1 MAFFFGFVFVF
12 LIDFSF
18 VDLDAFVTEL
28 VDLDWLVLEA
38 FDPFVEVSD
47 LEPFIAVDDGS
58 FEFLE
63 FPFVLA
69 CCASSAARLAINSC
83 LLEQPV
89 FCRIPLTIRDGFAS
103 IEARALAD
111 ERDEAEAREAGTG
124 T

>member
-28 VDLDWLVLEA
+28 VDLDRFVLEA
-38 FDPFVEVSD
+38 FDPFVEVID

-69 CCASSAARLAINSC
+69 CCASSAARLSSNSC

-89 FCRIPLTIRDGFAS
+89 FCKIPLTM
-103 IEARALAD
+103 
-111 ERDEAEAREAGTG
+111 
-124 T
+124 